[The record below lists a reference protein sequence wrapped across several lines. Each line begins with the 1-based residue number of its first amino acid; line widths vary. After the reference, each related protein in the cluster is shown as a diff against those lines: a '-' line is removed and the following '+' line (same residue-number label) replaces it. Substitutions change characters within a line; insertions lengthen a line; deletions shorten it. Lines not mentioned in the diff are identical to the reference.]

1 MTYGLVQ
8 VVDLRDLPPGS
19 HTLQAEYVAADHA
32 PFDPR
37 VTAAVRL
44 RDTEAAW

>member
-1 MTYGLVQ
+1 MTFGLVQ
-8 VVDLRDLPPGS
+8 VVDLRDVGAGS

-37 VTAAVRL
+37 VTALVRFE
-44 RDTEAAW
+44 TEAP